1 MSINQYQ
8 KKVNELDK
16 EIAQLEDKKSKADKK
31 AAEEAKKA
39 ASVNIPKNASSS
51 TLKSKLKQAAYYEEK
66 ARKASKES
74 AVIQKRIADKRK
86 QRNDANKLLQKE
98 QSKEDKKDKKTQSK
112 KIADIQRLYEKR
124 IRDLELNSIPER
136 HLNENIYDNNIP
148 EYDVF
153 VSHAWEDKGSFV
165 NEFVDDLRALGISV
179 WYDTSDIKWGDSM
192 RQKIDDGLKKSRFGV
207 VVLSPDYIAEGKY
220 WTKAELDGLFQLESV
235 NGKILLPIWHG
246 LTKQNVL
253 DFSPILANKKAMSTA
268 MMTAKEIALELKSLL
283 DSINDN

>member
-1 MSINQYQ
+1 MMYSY
-8 KKVNELDK
+8 L
-16 EIAQLEDKKSKADKK
+16 
-31 AAEEAKKA
+31 
-39 ASVNIPKNASSS
+39 
-51 TLKSKLKQAAYYEEK
+51 T
-66 ARKASKES
+66 
-74 AVIQKRIADKRK
+74 
-86 QRNDANKLLQKE
+86 
-98 QSKEDKKDKKTQSK
+98 
-112 KIADIQRLYEKR
+112 
-124 IRDLELNSIPER
+124 
-136 HLNENIYDNNIP
+136 H
-148 EYDVF
+148 
-153 VSHAWEDKGSFV
+153 
-165 NEFVDDLRALGISV
+165 EFVDDLRALGISV

>member
-1 MSINQYQ
+1 MSIKQYQ

-39 ASVNIPKNASSS
+39 SSVNIPKNASSS